1 MFESARTKEML
12 QTKQQMRNEAKTET
26 EEKKKKN
33 TAQILIHER
42 KQ

>member
-26 EEKKKKN
+26 EEKKN

>member
-26 EEKKKKN
+26 EEKKKN